1 MEMRLFADILNMK
14 DTFTLKRKLMKKA
27 NKFQLQSYYYEDLW
41 RVFRIM
47 AEFVE
52 GFETMGK
59 IGRAVSIF
67 GSARTSPQDKYYKM
81 AEELASELV
90 KRNFAIITGG
100 GPGIM
105 EAANKGAQKGVS
117 VGLNIHLPHEQ
128 VFNPYQNISLDFH
141 YFFARKMMFVKYAE
155 ALICLPGGFG
165 TLDEFFE
172 ALTLIQTHKSPQFPV
187 VCLGTEYWNGLRD
200 WIKKILHEKYS
211 YIDYE
216 DMFLFEVTDDVKA
229 AARFI
234 EKNAGKE
241 HSPKYR
247 SLHTNGE
254 FSNPYSKD
262 ISSKSRST
270 RARKNKSQK

>member
-1 MEMRLFADILNMK
+1 M
-14 DTFTLKRKLMKKA
+14 DTKKA
-27 NKFQLQSYYYEDLW
+27 GQNMSKTDKLQLQNYYYEDLW

-67 GSARTSPQDKYYKM
+67 GSARTDPKDKYYKM
-81 AEELASELV
+81 AEELAAELV

-105 EAANKGAQKGVS
+105 EAANKGAKDGVS

-128 VFNPYQNISLDFH
+128 VYNPFQNVSLEFH

-172 ALTLIQTHKSPQFPV
+172 ALTLIQTHKSPHFPV
-187 VCLGTEYWNGLRD
+187 VCLGTEYWNGLRE
-200 WIKKILHEKYS
+200 WIKTVLLEKYS
-211 YIDYE
+211 YINFE
-216 DMFLFEVTDDVKA
+216 DMFLFEVTDDIKA

-241 HSPKYR
+241 PSPKSR
-247 SLHTNGE
+247 MLHTNGE
-254 FSNPYSKD
+254 FSSPYSKN
-262 ISSKSRST
+262 ISQKPRSNRT
-270 RARKNKSQK
+270 KKNKSKK